1 MKQQKISCAKIRIK
15 ELDIFFASCKEGALR
30 IGISWAKDEFTPIQ
44 YFKRYFPKERLVEDK
59 ERNLPLI
66 EAVINACKNR
76 LSVKLRFAINLSLFQ
91 LSVLNAIKNIKPG
104 TVKTYKQVAEMINKP
119 KAYRAV
125 GQALKRNPFPLLFP

>member
-30 IGISWAKDEFTPIQ
+30 IGISWAKDEFTPVQ
-44 YFKRYFPKERLVEDK
+44 YFKRYFPKEMLVEDK

-66 EAVINACKNR
+66 EAVINAYKNR
-76 LSVKLRFAINLSLFQ
+76 LSVKLSFAVKLSSFQ

-125 GQALKRNPFPLLFP
+125 GQALRRNPFPLLFP

>member
-1 MKQQKISCAKIRIK
+1 MKQQKISCTKIRIK

-30 IGISWAKDEFTPIQ
+30 IGISWAKDEFTPVQ
-44 YFKRYFPKERLVEDK
+44 YFKRYFPKEMLVEDK

-66 EAVINACKNR
+66 EAVISAYENG
-76 LSVKLRFAINLSLFQ
+76 LSVKLRFAIKLSLFQ

-125 GQALKRNPFPLLFP
+125 GQALRRNPFPLLFP

>member
-30 IGISWAKDEFTPIQ
+30 IGISWAKDEFRPVQ
-44 YFKRYFPKERLVEDK
+44 YFKRYFPKEMLVEDK

-66 EAVINACKNR
+66 EAVISAYENG
-76 LSVKLRFAINLSLFQ
+76 LSVKLSLAVKLSLFQ

-104 TVKTYKQVAEMINKP
+104 TVKTYKQVAQMINKP

>member
-1 MKQQKISCAKIRIK
+1 MKQKKIYCTKIRIK

-30 IGISWAKDEFTPIQ
+30 TGISWAKDEFTPVQ
-44 YFKRYFPKERLVEDK
+44 YFKRYFPKEMLVEDK

-66 EAVINACKNR
+66 EAVINAYKNR
-76 LSVKLRFAINLSLFQ
+76 LSVKLSFAVKLSSFQ

-125 GQALKRNPFPLLFP
+125 GQALRRNPFPLLFP

>member
-1 MKQQKISCAKIRIK
+1 MKQQKISCTKIRIK

-30 IGISWAKDEFTPIQ
+30 IGISWAKDEFTPVQ
-44 YFKRYFPKERLVEDK
+44 YFKRYFPKEMLVEDK

-66 EAVINACKNR
+66 EAVINAYKNK
-76 LSVKLRFAINLSLFQ
+76 LSVKLSFAVKLSSFQ

-125 GQALKRNPFPLLFP
+125 GQALRRNPFPLLFP

>member
-1 MKQQKISCAKIRIK
+1 MKQQKISCTKIRIK

-30 IGISWAKDEFTPIQ
+30 IGISWAKDEFTPVQ
-44 YFKRYFPKERLVEDK
+44 YFKRYFPKEMLVEDK

-66 EAVINACKNR
+66 EAVISAYENG
-76 LSVKLRFAINLSLFQ
+76 LSVKLSLAVKLSLFQ
-91 LSVLNAIKNIKPG
+91 LSVLNAIKNIKLG

-125 GQALKRNPFPLLFP
+125 GQALRRNPFPLLFP

>member
-1 MKQQKISCAKIRIK
+1 MEQKKIYCAKIRIK

-30 IGISWAKDEFTPIQ
+30 IGISWAKDEFTPVQ
-44 YFKRYFPKERLVEDK
+44 YFKRYFPKEMLVEDK
-59 ERNLPLI
+59 EKNLPLI
-66 EAVINACKNR
+66 EAVINAYKNK
-76 LSVKLRFAINLSLFQ
+76 LSVKLSFAVKLSSFQ

-125 GQALKRNPFPLLFP
+125 GQALRRNPFPLLFP